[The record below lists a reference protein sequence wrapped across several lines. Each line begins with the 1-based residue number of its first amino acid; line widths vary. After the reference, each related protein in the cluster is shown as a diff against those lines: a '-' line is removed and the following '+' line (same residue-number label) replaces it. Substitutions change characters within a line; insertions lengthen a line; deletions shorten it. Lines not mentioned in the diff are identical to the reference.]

1 MKLDPGIKSYGYN
14 TELIQLE
21 LYFTNTFIINKIFLS
36 YTYLE
41 NKILEI
47 PLKKI
52 SLSTRKIKDLKSQ

>member
-1 MKLDPGIKSYGYN
+1 MKLDPGIKSNGYN

-21 LYFTNTFIINKIFLS
+21 LYFTNTFIIKKIFLS

-47 PLKKI
+47 PLKKKKKNTPI
-52 SLSTRKIKDLKSQ
+52 YQKN